1 MGAIARKLEHERL
14 RFGCYLTH
22 IKLWRALLE
31 STYHFAIVLE
41 DDTFIVPNFMQEL
54 RMVMHV
60 LPQHWD
66 LLYLNATESNVVY
79 AIHKRISQLRG
90 ALGTFAYVIS
100 KSGAAKLL
108 ALPTVRTDKPI
119 DHMIDSA
126 ILMGQVNAFLSSR
139 SLVGHLE
146 HVESTLAY
154 V

>member
-1 MGAIARKLEHERL
+1 
-14 RFGCYLTH
+14 
-22 IKLWRALLE
+22 
-31 STYHFAIVLE
+31 VLE

-66 LLYLNATESNVVY
+66 LLYLNATEPNVVY